1 MTSTDRAAT
10 ARTTYLSLW
19 RTVPRELGFL
29 VLTLP
34 VAVVGFSS
42 LISVFLAGIGLIPVF
57 LIGLPVLVGALYL
70 SRFLGEFELIR
81 LGWAGRPAI
90 TRPLWADAVRGRGF
104 WAWLGSVLGG
114 AHYWLY
120 LLHTMVVNFAVSLA
134 TWLATVV
141 WVSVTFSAVTFW
153 FWQISLPDRGGEWYV
168 TSGLFDAIPAGFG
181 RDVLEA
187 AVVFVI
193 GVIMLAALPF
203 VTRGLVLL
211 HDVIA
216 RVTLGAF
223 PSEALRAQVGD
234 LEASRGAAISAE
246 GHSLRRLER
255 DIHDGPQQRL
265 VRLQMDL
272 AAADRQLDTDPD
284 KARALIAEAMAQS
297 KDALEELRA
306 LSRGF
311 APPIL
316 LDRGLVAALES
327 AAVRSAVP
335 VRVASELPEGF
346 ELPQEIERNAYFV
359 ASEALANAAKHAGA
373 SKVEVAVALRRVLE
387 TDDTWLD
394 VSVTDD
400 GRGGAAQIAGH
411 GLAGLEER
419 LRGLGGTLELDSPA
433 GGPTVVSAHLPLAS
447 SYPAST
453 ADPAPTVAPL
463 APAPPVA
470 PPTLGA

>member
-1 MTSTDRAAT
+1 MTTIDRAA
-10 ARTTYLSLW
+10 APRTTYGSLW

-29 VLTLP
+29 VLTFP
-34 VAVVGFSS
+34 IA
-42 LISVFLAGIGLIPVF
+42 LAGFLTSLTLFSTGVGTVAVF
-57 LIGLPVLVGALYL
+57 LIGIVLIIAALFV
-70 SRFLGEFELIR
+70 SRAFGTLELIR
-81 LGWAGRPAI
+81 LEWAGRPHI
-90 TRPLWADAVRGRGF
+90 QRPPWADAAREPGF
-104 WAWLGSVLGG
+104 WRAFWALLSN
-114 AHYWLY
+114 AHLWLY
-120 LLHTMVVNFAVSLA
+120 LVHTMVINFAVSLV
-134 TWLATVV
+134 TWTITVIWVTTGLAG
-141 WVSVTFSAVTFW
+141 VTAW
-153 FWQISLPDRGGEWYV
+153 FWRLIDFGG
-168 TSGLFDAIPAGFG
+168 DPAVVIRTFFG
-181 RDVLEA
+181 DDVLGRA
-187 AVVFVI
+187 LDDLLSFVI
-193 GVIMLAALPF
+193 GATLLATLPF

-272 AAADRQLDTDPD
+272 AAADRQLDTDPAR
-284 KARALIAEAMAQS
+284 ARALIAEAVQQS

-327 AAVRSAVP
+327 AAVRSTVP
-335 VRVASELPEGF
+335 VAIESELPDGL

-359 ASEALANAAKHAGA
+359 ASEALTNAAKHSGA
-373 SKVEVAVALRRVLE
+373 TSVTARVAVRRVLD

-394 VSVTDD
+394 VTVTDN
-400 GRGGAAQIAGH
+400 GGGGAVPVEGH
-411 GLAGLEER
+411 GLAGLDER
-419 LRGLGGTLELDSPA
+419 LRGLGGTLELDSPV
-433 GGPTVVSAHLPLAS
+433 GGPTVVTAHLPLAT
-447 SYPAST
+447 SYPGSAS
-453 ADPAPTVAPL
+453 PAPS
-463 APAPPVA
+463 
-470 PPTLGA
+470 GAATGPDAG

>member
-1 MTSTDRAAT
+1 MTSTEHSGAD
-10 ARTTYLSLW
+10 ARTAYLALW

-34 VAVVGFSS
+34 IAVVGFSAGLTLFFGGVGS
-42 LISVFLAGIGLIPVF
+42 IPAFLVGFG
-57 LIGLPVLVGALYL
+57 VLVVALFVARGFGTL
-70 SRFLGEFELIR
+70 ELVR
-81 LGWAGRPAI
+81 LGWAGRTPI
-90 TRPLWADAVRGRGF
+90 TRPVWPDDRSRGF
-104 WAWLGSVLGG
+104 WRGLWAVLSNG
-114 AHYWLY
+114 HYWLY
-120 LLHTMVVNFAVSLA
+120 LLHTALVNFVVSLF
-134 TWLATVV
+134 TWIVTVV
-141 WVSVTFSAVTFW
+141 WVSVTLFTLTFW
-153 FWQISLPDRGGEWYV
+153 FFRLILPEGTVEWNV
-168 TSGLFDAIPAGFG
+168 TNRLFDALPAGFG
-181 RDVLEA
+181 RDVLES
-187 AVVFVI
+187 VVAFVA
-193 GVIMLAALPF
+193 GVAMLALLPI

-223 PSEALRAQVGD
+223 PSEALRTQVGD
-234 LEASRGAAISAE
+234 LEASRGAAQSAE

-272 AAADRQLDTDPD
+272 AAADRQLDADPD
-284 KARALIAEAMAQS
+284 RARTLIAEAMQQS

-327 AAVRSAVP
+327 SAVRSSVP
-335 VRVASELPEGF
+335 VSVVSELPAGL

-359 ASEALANAAKHAGA
+359 ASEALTNAAKHSGA
-373 SKVEVAVALRRVLE
+373 TTVEARVAVRRVLD

-394 VSVTDD
+394 VTVTDD
-400 GRGGAAQIAGH
+400 GRGGAVPAEGH
-411 GLAGLEER
+411 GLAGLDER

-433 GGPTVVSAHLPLAS
+433 GGPTVVAAHLPLAVS
-447 SYPAST
+447 LSPS
-453 ADPAPTVAPL
+453 
-463 APAPPVA
+463 VA